1 MIING
6 TNIAMTRGD
15 TESMTVTLDDGIG
28 FVEGDIIELTV
39 RVNPSSSTVELYKK
53 VTEFDQGKARIDI
66 RPEDTEGLIF
76 RSYVYDIQL
85 TRANGGV
92 YTIIK
97 PSTFEIL
104 PEVTY

>member
-39 RVNPSSSTVELYKK
+39 RVNPSSSTVEL
-53 VTEFDQGKARIDI
+53 
-66 RPEDTEGLIF
+66 
-76 RSYVYDIQL
+76 
-85 TRANGGV
+85 
-92 YTIIK
+92 
-97 PSTFEIL
+97 
-104 PEVTY
+104 

>member
-6 TNIAMTRGD
+6 TNISMTRGD

-39 RVNPSSSTVELYKK
+39 RVNPSSNNVELYKK
-53 VTEFDQGKARIDI
+53 VTEFDEGKARIEI
-66 RPEDTEGLIF
+66 RSEDTEGLVF
-76 RSYVYDIQL
+76 RSYVYDVQL
-85 TRANGGV
+85 TRSNGGIH
-92 YTIIK
+92 TIIK
-97 PSTFEIL
+97 PSMFEIL

>member
-6 TNIAMTRGD
+6 TNISMTRGD

-39 RVNPSSSTVELYKK
+39 RVNPSSSNVELYKK
-53 VTEFDQGKARIDI
+53 VTEFDEGKARIEI
-66 RPEDTEGLIF
+66 RSEDTEGLVF
-76 RSYVYDIQL
+76 RSYVYDVQL

-92 YTIIK
+92 CTIIK
-97 PSTFEIL
+97 PAIFEIL